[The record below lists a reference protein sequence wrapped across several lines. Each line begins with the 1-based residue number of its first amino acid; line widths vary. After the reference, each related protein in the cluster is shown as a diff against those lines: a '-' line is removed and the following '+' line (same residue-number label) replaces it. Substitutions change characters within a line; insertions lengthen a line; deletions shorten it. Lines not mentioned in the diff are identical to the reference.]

1 MLGRMAARSRSA
13 WLLLA
18 LVARAGGWRLGARTI
33 HTVRGSHLAAH
44 APRSCPVAS
53 AQVADEAYGFVGDP
67 LEVWGRIA
75 SIALAAARVRLAGDD
90 DGATLRAELSRLGP
104 VFCKVGQT
112 LATRPDIVGLGTSRS
127 LGQLQ
132 DAMAPEPEPATAMA
146 TLAEALGSATPVSS
160 VLANITAAP
169 VAAASLAEVYR
180 ADLCDELG
188 GGSVAVKIQRP
199 GLARKVGLDLYVLR
213 YLLSLFQAR
222 FKLGDDAE
230 VVVAVLDEA
239 RRAAMPRPLA
249 VAAASTATRAHMA
262 MALGRWAR
270 VCSPSLTSQLRRTTS
285 TDSLGC
291 TIGSSSSSM
300 SSCPR
305 CVVLCVLLVTY
316 QDHYDVFSGMNGRTT
331 SSPMRSL
338 ARITL

>member
-1 MLGRMAARSRSA
+1 MSMTARSRSV

-18 LVARAGGWRLGARTI
+18 LVARAGGWRLGARKMHI
-33 HTVRGSHLAAH
+33 VRGSHLAAR
-44 APRSCPVAS
+44 ARRSCPVAS
-53 AQVADEAYGFVGDP
+53 AEVADEAYGFVGDP

-90 DGATLRAELSRLGP
+90 NGATLRAELSRLGP

-146 TLAEALGSATPVSS
+146 TLAEALGSATPVDS
-160 VLANITAAP
+160 VLADITATP

-180 ADLCDELG
+180 ANLCDELG

-230 VVVAVLDEA
+230 VVVAVLDEVRRCDATAA
-239 RRAAMPRPLA
+239 RR
-249 VAAASTATRAHMA
+249 
-262 MALGRWAR
+262 
-270 VCSPSLTSQLRRTTS
+270 
-285 TDSLGC
+285 
-291 TIGSSSSSM
+291 GSSSRHRDARTHGDG
-300 SSCPR
+300 PR
-305 CVVLCVLLVTY
+305 QVGAGLLAELDFSTEAEHINRFSRMYNRQLKQLNVVVPEVRPTCASRHR
-316 QDHYDVFSGMNGRTT
+316 DHDDVFPGT
-331 SSPMRSL
+331 
-338 ARITL
+338 